1 MNIEVSGNQF
11 DSKELRNVLGCFG
24 TGVTVVTTISASGER
39 VGLTANSFSSV
50 SLDPPIVLWSLGKQS
65 RYLPVFHE
73 SGRFVI
79 NVLGVDQLHLSNQ
92 FAKPSDD
99 RFAGVEC
106 QLGLGGLPVIQG
118 CAANIECETISAQ
131 EVGDHV
137 LYLGKILRY
146 SHIKKDS
153 LLFCNGAYARAT
165 EV

>member
-24 TGVTVVTTISASGER
+24 TGVTVVTTIGASGER

-106 QLGLGGLPVIQG
+106 KEGLGGLPVIQG

-137 LYLGKILRY
+137 LFLGKILRY

-153 LLFCNGAYARAT
+153 LLFCNGTYARAT

>member
-65 RYLPVFHE
+65 RYLPIFHE

-146 SHIKKDS
+146 THIKKDS

>member
-11 DSKELRNVLGCFG
+11 DSKALRNVLGCFG
-24 TGVTVVTTISASGER
+24 TGVTVVTTIGASGER

-65 RYLPVFHE
+65 RYLPVFNE

-79 NVLGVDQLHLSNQ
+79 NVLGLDQLHLSNQ

-106 QLGLGGLPVIQG
+106 QVGLGGLPVIQG

-137 LYLGKILRY
+137 LFLGKILRY

>member
-11 DSKELRNVLGCFG
+11 DSRELRNVLGSFG
-24 TGVTVVTTISASGER
+24 TGVTVVTTVGASGEQI
-39 VGLTANSFSSV
+39 GLTANSFSSV

-65 RYLPVFHE
+65 RNLPVFHE
-73 SGRFVI
+73 SGRFVV

-92 FAKPSDD
+92 FAKPAED

-106 QLGLGGLPVIQG
+106 ISGLGGLPVISG

-131 EVGDHV
+131 EVGDHI
-137 LYLGKILRY
+137 LFLGKIVRY
-146 SHIKKDS
+146 THMKKDS
-153 LLFCNGAYARAT
+153 LLFCNGAYARAI

>member
-106 QLGLGGLPVIQG
+106 GLGLGGLPVIQG

-146 SHIKKDS
+146 THIKKDS
-153 LLFCNGAYARAT
+153 LLFCNGAYARAA

>member
-65 RYLPVFHE
+65 RYLPIFHE

>member
-146 SHIKKDS
+146 THIKKDS